1 MADNNIF
8 RLENVKVWFPVQEG
22 FFKKTVGHVKA
33 VDDVTINV
41 KRNETLGI
49 VGESGC
55 GKTTLG
61 KAMMLLEKITGG
73 HVYYN
78 DDGTERDI
86 TTFNKDEVFQFRKK
100 VQMIFQDPYSAMNP
114 MKKIYTEMEEPLI
127 IHGYKDRA
135 EREAIME
142 EALKLVNI
150 PVDYLF
156 KYPHEFSGGQRQRV
170 CIARAMEINP
180 KVLVCDEAVS
190 ALDVSIQ
197 AQVLNL
203 MKDIQ
208 KEKDLTYVFIAHDLS
223 VVQYMSDRILVM
235 YLGKA
240 VEMADSKELYDN
252 TLHPYTVSLL
262 SAIPVPVID
271 REKNRIVLKGDVPSP
286 INKPSGCP
294 FHKRCDKCMK
304 ICEEVEPELKDVD
317 GKGHFVACHLY
328 D

>member
-240 VEMADSKELYDN
+240 VEMADSRELYDN

>member
-22 FFKKTVGHVKA
+22 FFKKTIGHVKA

-271 REKNRIVLKGDVPSP
+271 REKNRIILKGDVPSP